1 MDMAILLYLIIG
13 EIMKYN
19 VGDLIFIK
27 NIDPRLRLR
36 RRPCSRPR
44 PRLHPFLQ
52 NTYGIITATEKHTD
66 IFEKDSTENNNGY
79 VWFSQVEQ
87 SEYHFYE
94 DEVEGEVIK

>member
-1 MDMAILLYLIIG
+1 
-13 EIMKYN
+13 MKYK
-19 VGDLIFIK
+19 VGDLILIK
-27 NIDPRLRLR
+27 NIDPHLGVPPHRRPRLHLHLRLRPRLRLH
-36 RRPCSRPR
+36 

-79 VWFSQVEQ
+79 VWFSQVDQ

-94 DEVEGEVIK
+94 DEVEGEVVK